1 MQGVKKTAIGSFQ
14 KVIFESVI
22 DTFAGGVTL
31 DLDGYTNPD
40 NIVPGG
46 TLIGRK
52 DPVTGLAKIV
62 TIEDGAAPE
71 DPKNLS
77 EKPLGYLRTDIP
89 VDDNPLAAVVIEGVV
104 RRQALPEDY
113 QENIDLIDAA
123 LPKMTSV

>member
-1 MQGVKKTAIGSFQ
+1 M
-14 KVIFESVI
+14 
-22 DTFAGGVTL
+22 D
-31 DLDGYTNPD
+31 
-40 NIVPGG
+40 

-62 TIEDGAAPE
+62 TIEDGTAPE
-71 DPKNLS
+71 DPKTLS

-89 VDDNPLAAVVIEGVV
+89 VDDNPLAAVVIEGIV
-104 RRQALPEDY
+104 RRQALPEEY